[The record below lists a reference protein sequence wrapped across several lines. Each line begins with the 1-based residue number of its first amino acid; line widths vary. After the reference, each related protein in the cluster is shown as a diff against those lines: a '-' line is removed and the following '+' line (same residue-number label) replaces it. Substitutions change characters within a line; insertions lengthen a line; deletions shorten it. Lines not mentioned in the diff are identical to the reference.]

1 MADNDIVIG
10 VKIETGEAAKS
21 LKQLKTEYK
30 DQQKALEGL
39 TVGTA
44 EYVNQL
50 KKLGATKDDI
60 GDLNTTIKSF
70 NPEGKVQAFGSVISG
85 VASGFQAATSAA
97 ALFGVESKG
106 VQEALLKVQAAS
118 GLAEG
123 VKGVVAMGDSF
134 KLLAANLQTTAI
146 GQKVVAI
153 GQKIVTAGQWLW
165 NAAISANPIGLLII
179 GITALVGAFALL
191 SSQEE
196 TAAEKQARLN
206 ELEKEQL
213 AQREKDIDLI
223 KHKAQLLDETKTF
236 ELDLAKATG
245 KSNDELYKIEH
256 DNIQKRIDDINLLK
270 YYRVNGQLNAAEILE
285 LNKLHRQ
292 KSLLEIKYE
301 TDSKNE
307 IEKLGEQAAA
317 AKKVRDD
324 KAAAAKKII
333 DDKAAADA
341 KKLIEDR
348 AKAEEDLIGKVQ
360 VLKDE
365 EILRLAES
373 EERKLQIVRDR
384 QKKELQDIYD
394 KSDLKTEAQ
403 KALTEG
409 LLVIDGVYNEGVNAL
424 NADKEE
430 KKKQQDQKD
439 IDAAKDVAAKK
450 LAAEKSLSDAIFE
463 LTRQSVD
470 SAQVLTDIAF
480 KNKLEGVKKGS
491 KEEEAILRK
500 QFEVNKAFQIAT
512 AIINGI
518 QGVMAITNT
527 VDPTLGVVTALRIAS
542 QVALTATSIAK
553 IASTKFGGGGGGS
566 IGGGSVGAGS
576 QGAAINAPSTASTMI
591 NADGTV
597 KQQAPSQK
605 VYVVE
610 SEISTKQKT
619 VATIEENAKV

>member
-1 MADNDIVIG
+1 MAENDIVIG

-21 LKQLKTEYK
+21 LKQLKAEYK

-60 GDLNTTIKSF
+60 GDLNQTIKSF
-70 NPEGKVQAFGSVISG
+70 NPEGKVQSFASVISG

-134 KLLAANLQTTAI
+134 RQLAANLQTTAI

-245 KSNDELYKIEH
+245 KSNEELYKIEH

-307 IEKLGEQAAA
+307 IEKLGEAAAA

-333 DDKAAADA
+333 DDKTAADA

-365 EILRLAES
+365 ELLRLAQS
-373 EERKLQIVRDR
+373 EEKKLEIIRDR
-384 QKKELQDIYD
+384 QKKELQDVYD
-394 KSDLKTEAQ
+394 NSNKTTEAQ
-403 KALTEG
+403 KALQEG
-409 LLVIDGVYNEGVNAL
+409 LLAIDGVYNEGVNAL
-424 NADKEE
+424 NADKAD

-439 IDAAKDVAAKK
+439 IDDAKKVADAK
-450 LAAEKSLSDAIFE
+450 LAAAKALMDAEFE
-463 LTRQSVD
+463 LTKQSID

-500 QFEVNKAFQIAT
+500 QFEVNKAFQIAN
-512 AIINGI
+512 AIVNGI
-518 QGVMAITNT
+518 QGVMAITT
-527 VDPTLGVVTALRIAS
+527 IPDITFGVTTALRIAS

-553 IASTKFGGGGGGS
+553 IAATKFGGGGGGS
-566 IGGGSVGAGS
+566 IGGGSVAAGS
-576 QGAAINAPSTASTMI
+576 QGATINAPSRASTMI

-610 SEISTKQKT
+610 SDISTKQKT

>member
-1 MADNDIVIG
+1 MADNENILIG

-21 LKQLKTEYK
+21 LKQLKAEYK

-245 KSNDELYKIEH
+245 KSNEELYKIEH

-307 IEKLGEQAAA
+307 IEKLGEQANVNY
-317 AKKVRDD
+317 K
-324 KAAAAKKII
+324 
-333 DDKAAADA
+333 
-341 KKLIEDR
+341 KKL
-348 AKAEEDLIGKVQ
+348 AEKQ
-360 VLKDE
+360 
-365 EILRLAES
+365 A
-373 EERKLQIVRDR
+373 
-384 QKKELQDIYD
+384 
-394 KSDLKTEAQ
+394 AQ
-403 KALTEG
+403 KATLDK
-409 LLVIDGVYNEGVNAL
+409 LLEEQKKNDAEELKNSLALIDEV
-424 NADKEE
+424 
-430 KKKQQDQKD
+430 QKGR
-439 IDAAKDVAAKK
+439 IDFD
-450 LAAEKSLSDAIFE
+450 LC
-463 LTRQSVD
+463 
-470 SAQVLTDIAF
+470 
-480 KNKLEGVKKGS
+480 
-491 KEEEAILRK
+491 
-500 QFEVNKAFQIAT
+500 IAT
-512 AIINGI
+512 PSMM
-518 QGVMAITNT
+518 VHLSK
-527 VDPTLGVVTALRIAS
+527 LG
-542 QVALTATSIAK
+542 K
-553 IASTKFGGGGGGS
+553 ILG
-566 IGGGSVGAGS
+566 
-576 QGAAINAPSTASTMI
+576 P
-591 NADGTV
+591 
-597 KQQAPSQK
+597 KQLMPNPKS
-605 VYVVE
+605 YFIE
-610 SEISTKQKT
+610 SDK
-619 VATIEENAKV
+619 